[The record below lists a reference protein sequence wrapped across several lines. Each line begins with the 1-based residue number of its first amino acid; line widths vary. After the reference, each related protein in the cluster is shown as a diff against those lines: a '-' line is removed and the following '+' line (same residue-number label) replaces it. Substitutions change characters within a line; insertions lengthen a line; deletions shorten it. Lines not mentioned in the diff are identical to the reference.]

1 MALFGFKKRVNSD
14 GSPVATDGIVS
25 GATTNYFQ
33 LVKLA
38 LGAIG
43 TDDGPVSSANPLP
56 VSGTLSTAPTLSA
69 GNAISQGTI
78 DAATLEGAGLAGVI
92 LINYVATPI
101 LQVMVFNQITSF
113 LQISFDG
120 GLTWMTLYP
129 EASPTVDWYGKARKL
144 EADVVVRKAPAITV
158 TGESICGWGII

>member
-25 GATTNYFQ
+25 GSATNYFQ
-33 LVKLA
+33 LVKIA
-38 LGAIG
+38 LGALG

-56 VSGTLSTAPTLSA
+56 VSGTLGTSPTLTT
-69 GNAISQGTI
+69 GNVISQGTI
-78 DAATLEGAGLAGVI
+78 DEPTLTAAGLSGVI
-92 LINYVATPI
+92 AVNYTSTPI
-101 LQVMVFNQITSF
+101 RQIMVFNLITSF

-129 EASPTVDWYGKARKL
+129 EASPTIDWAVKGLKL
-144 EADVVVRKAPAITV
+144 EADVIVRKAPSITV
-158 TGESICGWGII
+158 TGDSICVWGVI